1 MDLNPLPIEDFAALP
16 SPGLVVCPERV
27 EANLRRMIERVGG
40 PERVGRLRP
49 HLKTH
54 KMAEV
59 TRMQVEAG
67 VTKAKAATTAEAEM
81 AAGAGVVDVLLAH
94 QPVGPK
100 VEELARLV
108 AAFPEVSFAA
118 VVDDA
123 DAVEVLAERLGSAEK
138 PFRLFID
145 VDCGMGRTGVPF
157 GEKSD
162 HLRSRIESASGVTFE
177 GLHLYDGHLHSPNPE
192 QRFRGASRII
202 SLAREYLETR
212 GPAVVV
218 GGGSPTFGTWASET
232 DWECSPGTT
241 LFWDVGYGAAFPDL
255 DFHIAAALVTR
266 VISKPGPDRLTFDLG
281 HKSVAAER
289 PLKTRA
295 LLPDFPDAVFVG
307 QSEEHLVVETAA
319 AANVPVG
326 AAFQALP
333 FHVCPTVSLHDYA
346 TILRHG
352 KPTGETW
359 PVTSRRRRLLS

>member
-1 MDLNPLPIEDFAALP
+1 MDLNPLPIEDFSALP

-27 EANLRRMIERVGG
+27 KANLCRMIDKVGG
-40 PERVGRLRP
+40 HDGVGRLRP

-67 VTKAKAATTAEAEM
+67 ITKAKVATTAEAEM
-81 AAGAGVVDVLLAH
+81 AAGAGVADILLAH

-100 VEELARLV
+100 VDELARLA

-118 VVDDA
+118 VTDDA
-123 DAVEVLAERLGSAEK
+123 DSAQALAERLGSTEK

-157 GEKSD
+157 GEKLD
-162 HLRSRIESASGVTFE
+162 LLRTCIESTPGVTFA
-177 GLHLYDGHLHSPNPE
+177 GIHLYDGHLHSPNPE
-192 QRFRGASRII
+192 QRFRGVAHVA
-202 SLAREYLETR
+202 SLALKHLEAR

-218 GGGSPTFGTWASET
+218 VGGSPTFGTWASET

-255 DFHIAAALVTR
+255 DFQIAAALVTR
-266 VISKPGPDRLTFDLG
+266 VVSKPGSDRLTFDLG
-281 HKSVAAER
+281 YKAVAAEKT
-289 PLKTRA
+289 LKTRV

-319 AANVPVG
+319 AANVCVG
-326 AAFQALP
+326 DAFQALP
-333 FHVCPTVSLHDYA
+333 FHVCPTVALHDYA
-346 TILRHG
+346 SILRHG
-352 KPTGETW
+352 KPSGEIW
-359 PVTSRRRRLLS
+359 PVTSRRRRLLT